1 MKAFNWNLTV
11 LPAATE
17 KATESRQWQKYI
29 AVLWGLVLVALSGL
43 LGIKLYA
50 GNTIDTSLM
59 ALFPNQQHNPIIQRA
74 EQNLAARYSQRLL
87 ILVGSPKDSVA
98 RRHAIALGE
107 TLQTLT
113 HVDQVNWQL
122 GDFAESATSNAFFS
136 RYRFHLLNASTAQE
150 ITQANTGLIRD
161 RALQALFNPVGSGY
175 SSALLT
181 RDPFA
186 IAQQNLTGKSHIPGL
201 TFDGKMV
208 KLANH
213 QKTYYLV
220 FVTIEGDPYDL
231 DVQHQIIGAID
242 QAKTS
247 TTNTPVEWL
256 TAGLIVHAAQGAR
269 QAQWEISTIGVGS
282 LLGIALLMLLT
293 FRRVTALWLTLLPIA
308 SGCLV
313 ATAISMLVFHKVH
326 LIAFAFGATIIGVS
340 IDYALH
346 YLCARSSQPCA
357 AETLKRLLPS
367 LLLGMMTSILAYSAQ
382 AITPFPGLKQM
393 ALFSATGL
401 LAAGL
406 TVICWFPLL
415 TGGKH
420 WQSSPPAFILIAR
433 LRPRWRLVRITPVAK
448 TWLLLGC
455 FALGGSLFFLRG
467 QDDIRLLQ
475 TSPKTLIEQDIKV
488 QHVLR
493 QSGTGSFLLVKADTI
508 ERLLQHE
515 ETLSREL
522 SILRQQNFISTYD
535 ALSRHVPS
543 AKKQKENVQLIHQ
556 LYALELD
563 RFYSQAQLPDTL
575 SDQALSELQ
584 AAEKQHLTF
593 YEWLK
598 SPVSADD
605 RYLWLGQLDGHRYSL
620 ITLTDADAPAT
631 QAALKQMAA
640 KYAWATFV
648 NRVDTLS
655 ELLGNYR
662 KHMTLWVL
670 IAVALAIVIMILR
683 YQSAVWRIITPSLM
697 GSSVALLLINS
708 IAGGINLFHMMGL
721 LLVLGVGL
729 DMGIFLH
736 DASHRKE
743 TWAAVTLSTLTSLLA
758 FGLLALSKTPV
769 LHHFGLAVLLGL
781 STTWLITPLMRY
793 EAGMKPPQKEF
804 MK

>member
-1 MKAFNWNLTV
+1 M
-11 LPAATE
+11 LPADTE
-17 KATESRQWQKYI
+17 KVTTSQPRQKYI
-29 AVLWGLVLVALSGL
+29 AVLWGVVLAILSTL
-43 LGIKLYA
+43 LGLRLYA

-59 ALFPNQQHNPIIQRA
+59 ALFPHQQQNPVIQRA

-87 ILVGSPKDSVA
+87 ILVGSTDDSLA
-98 RRHAIALGE
+98 RRHAIALGQ
-107 TLQTLT
+107 TLQNLAR
-113 HVDQVNWQL
+113 VDQVSWQL
-122 GDFAESATSNAFFS
+122 GDFAESPASSAFFS

-150 ITQANTGLIRD
+150 ITQENTGLIRD
-161 RALQALFNPVGSGY
+161 RALQALFNPIGGGY

-186 IAQQNLTGKSHIPGL
+186 IAQQNLAGKSHIPGL
-201 TFDGKMV
+201 TFDGQMV

-220 FVTIEGDPYDL
+220 FVTIKGDPYDL
-231 DVQHQIIGAID
+231 DVQHQIIGAVD
-242 QAKTS
+242 QAKAS
-247 TTNTPVEWL
+247 TTNAPVEWL

-269 QAQWEISTIGVGS
+269 QAQREMSTIGAGS
-282 LLGIALLMLLT
+282 LLGIALLILLT
-293 FRRVTALWLTLLPIA
+293 FRRMAALWLTLLPIV

-313 ATAISMLVFHKVH
+313 ATAVSMLVFQKVH
-326 LIAFAFGATIIGVS
+326 LITFAFGATIIGVS

-346 YLCARSSQPCA
+346 YLCARSSQACA

-415 TGGKH
+415 TGGQH

-433 LRPRWRLVRITPVAK
+433 LRPKWRLARITPVTTA
-448 TWLLLGC
+448 WLVLGC

-475 TSPKTLIEQDIKV
+475 TSPKALIEQDIKV
-488 QHVLR
+488 QQVLR
-493 QSGTGSFLLVKADTI
+493 QSGTRSFLLVKADTI
-508 ERLLQHE
+508 EQLLQRE

-522 SILRQQNFISTYD
+522 FILRQQNLIHSYD
-535 ALSRHVPS
+535 ALSLYVPS
-543 AKKQKENVQLIHQ
+543 AQKQKENVQLIHQ
-556 LYALELD
+556 LYAQELD
-563 RFYSQAQLPDTL
+563 QFYSQAGLPDQLTNEAFSYL
-575 SDQALSELQ
+575 K
-584 AAEKQHLTF
+584 AAESQMLTVD
-593 YEWLK
+593 EWLN
-598 SPVSADD
+598 SPVSAHN
-605 RYLWLGQLDGHRYSL
+605 RHLWLGQLDDHTYSL
-620 ITLTDADAPAT
+620 ITLTNADAPAT
-631 QAALKQMAA
+631 QTVLKQMAS

-655 ELLGNYR
+655 ALLGNYR

-670 IAVALAIVIMILR
+670 IAVAVATVIMVLR
-683 YQSAVWRIITPSLM
+683 YRSAVWRIITPSLM
-697 GSSVALLLINS
+697 GSCVALLLINS
-708 IAGGINLFHMMGL
+708 IAGGINLFHMMAL

-743 TWAAVTLSTLTSLLA
+743 TWAAVTLSALTSLLA
-758 FGLLALSKTPV
+758 FGLLALSTTPV

-781 STTWLITPLMRY
+781 SITWLITPLMRY
-793 EAGMKPPQKEF
+793 EAGMKPPQEEF